1 MLHIKNMT
9 KTEIPSGHIDKQ
21 NNDDPDTE
29 KVHTLASLGEAA
41 ALQAIGENEQDRERL
56 MEGLEKFIN
65 DEKTIDQIVSFPE
78 GCRDRLIGEL
88 IRAYLVFKDEKYS
101 TVYLERLRDCLAE
114 TGRLD
119 NYDDPLIDTIAMSLG
134 TDPTTQ
140 DGKESIHNYY
150 QANYG
155 SQSYHYHGFNGA
167 FKEAVEK
174 NGLTTTQRIWD
185 WGELRAIHDI
195 ATQHH
200 TPMLLGWGMLNS
212 ESGVFVTDSPK
223 LLYGYANAS
232 PEWFAQFVAEGFHIP
247 NIGHNKQAFNRK
259 DYKQAKENI
268 ENTCGAMGV
277 TADEY
282 DTIMAFFEKYWHIL
296 AAESANSPQLAII
309 SHPKPIY
316 SWQEK
321 CASAQ
326 RYGDM
331 LEPTLVLFNPG
342 GVGVDKKLTED
353 IPPKDVQ
360 IVQLP
365 AYSLIHPLEAR

>member
-1 MLHIKNMT
+1 MT
-9 KTEIPSGHIDKQ
+9 KTEILSGHMHEQ
-21 NNDDPDTE
+21 NNDNPDTE
-29 KVHTLASLGEAA
+29 YVHALATLGGAA
-41 ALQAIGENEQDRERL
+41 ALQAIGENEQNRERL

-78 GCRDRLIGEL
+78 GCRNRLVGEL

-101 TVYLERLRDCLAE
+101 MVYLERLRDCLAE

-119 NYDDPLIDTIAMSLG
+119 NYDGPLIDTIATSLDV
-134 TDPTTQ
+134 DPTSPE
-140 DGKESIHNYY
+140 GKEAIHNYY

-155 SQSYHYHGFNGA
+155 SQSYQYHGFNGV
-167 FKEAVEK
+167 FKESVEN
-174 NGLTTTQRIWD
+174 NGLTTTQRMWD
-185 WGELRAIHDI
+185 WDELKAIDDI
-195 ATQHH
+195 ATEHH
-200 TPMLLGWGMLNS
+200 VPMVLGWGILNS
-212 ESGVFVTDSPK
+212 ENGVFVTDSAE
-223 LLYGYANAS
+223 LLYKYANAS

-309 SHPKPIY
+309 SHPKSIY

-365 AYSLIHPLEAR
+365 AYSLIHPLGER

>member
-1 MLHIKNMT
+1 MTET
-9 KTEIPSGHIDKQ
+9 KTHSGRICEQKSD
-21 NNDDPDTE
+21 NLDT
-29 KVHTLASLGEAA
+29 VNAHVLGTLGASAVQL
-41 ALQAIGENEQDRERL
+41 AIGEDEQKREGL
-56 MEGLEKFIN
+56 FEGLEKFIN
-65 DEKTIDQIVSFPE
+65 DMKTIEQIVSFPE
-78 GCRDRLIGEL
+78 GQRDRLVGEL
-88 IRAYLVFKDEKYS
+88 VRAYLVFKDKKHVK
-101 TVYLERLRDCLAE
+101 VYLGRLRDCLAA
-114 TGRLD
+114 TGKLD
-119 NYDDPLIDTIAMSLG
+119 NYDNPLIDMIATSLDV
-134 TDPTTQ
+134 DPTSPE
-140 DGKESIHNYY
+140 GKEAIHNYY

-155 SQSYHYHGFNGA
+155 SQSYQYHGFNGA
-167 FKEAVEK
+167 FKESVEK
-174 NGLTTTQRIWD
+174 NGLTTIQRIWD

-195 ATQHH
+195 ATEHH
-200 TPMLLGWGMLNS
+200 APMLLGWGMLNS
-212 ESGVFVTDSPK
+212 ENGVFVTDSAE
-223 LLYGYANAS
+223 LLYKYANAS

-365 AYSLIHPLEAR
+365 AYSLIHPLGER